1 MTAGYP
7 LAGLRVI
14 DLSTEIAGP
23 YCTKLLADAGAD
35 VIKVESP
42 GGDPLRRWTAS
53 GAAIPAGEDSAL
65 FQHLNA
71 SKRGV
76 VIDIETATGR
86 ADLRALV
93 AATDIMVESFPPG
106 TLRRLGVDG
115 TSVRANNPT
124 LSVVSISPWGGTGP
138 WADRPATEFTLQAAM
153 GSIAY
158 RGLPDGVPVA
168 AAGRLGEWLAGIYAA
183 VGALSAWL
191 SARNTGTGHDV
202 DLSMFESML
211 LGMTTFSDLRSQWR
225 KGPLLRSIDIPSIE
239 PAKDGWVG
247 LCPITSQQWKD
258 FCLLIGHPELG
269 DNPRYLQIHH
279 RMEDLPFMQ
288 QIIHGWTRQH
298 TVAEIIERATQLRIP
313 AGPIGNGQTLPHID
327 HFVARGVFGSGPGG
341 FLRPRPPYQF
351 EKAPLRPF
359 GPAPRL
365 GEHTDTVRREFAQD
379 RPSVSS
385 QLKQGALIL
394 RRAQHERG
402 QPGPAGFSAHPELVE
417 GRAGNPSQQAVRRA
431 ETGPAL
437 PLTGLRVID
446 LTNFWAGPIVPL
458 HLAMFGADVI
468 KVESIQRPDGAR
480 LADLIPNEPVWEWSA
495 LFAGANLGKRDVTL
509 NLMAPEGMTLLKRLL
524 ASADLVVD
532 NYSARV
538 LENFDLTWE
547 RVHAL
552 NPRLIMLR
560 MPAFGLDGPWR
571 DHPGFGQTVEQIS
584 GLGWITGYE
593 DRPLVPRAVCD
604 PLAGLHAVLAAL
616 LALEHRRRT
625 GEGQLVE
632 VPLIETALNVA
643 ADQVIEYSAYGT
655 LARRQGNRGPY
666 AAPQGVYRCAE
677 AGEYVAIAVATDTQW
692 AALRK
697 AMGDPEWAREPVL
710 ATVAGRRAAHDAIDA
725 HIEQWL
731 CTQSRDAAAQRLAD
745 AGVPAHGVINA
756 HFVTPNPQLEHRR
769 FFQVMRHPV
778 TGETR
783 YPGLPMAFSGLER
796 QLHRRPPP
804 TLGQHNEEVLGGE
817 LGLSA
822 DAIADL
828 RERKIIG
835 ERPVFM

>member
-23 YCTKLLADAGAD
+23 YCTKLLTDAGAD

-42 GGDPLRRWTAS
+42 SGDPLRRWTAS
-53 GAAIPAGEDSAL
+53 GAAIPDGEDGAL

-71 SKRGV
+71 SKRSII
-76 VIDIETATGR
+76 IDIETAAGQE
-86 ADLRALV
+86 ALRTL
-93 AATDIMVESFPPG
+93 AAAADIMVESFAPG
-106 TLRRLGVDG
+106 TLRHLGLDG
-115 TSVRANNPT
+115 EALRTLNPA

-153 GSIAY
+153 GSTAY

-183 VGALSAWL
+183 IGALVAWL
-191 SARNTGTGHDV
+191 SARNTGAGHNV

-211 LGMTTFSDLRSQWR
+211 LGMTAFSDLRSQWR
-225 KGPLLRSIDIPSIE
+225 AGPLIRSIDIPSIE

-258 FCLLIGHPELG
+258 FCVLIEHSELG
-269 DNPRYLQIHH
+269 DNPRYLQLHH

-288 QIIHGWTRQH
+288 QVIHGWTRRH
-298 TVAEIIERATQLRIP
+298 TAEEIIELAAQRRIP
-313 AGPIGNGQTLPHID
+313 VGPIGNGQTLPQME
-327 HFVARGVFGSGPGG
+327 HFVARGVFVRGPGG

-351 EKAPLRPF
+351 GAARLRPF
-359 GPAPRL
+359 GSAPKLGGHTAAVQQELAQAWPFVGERL
-365 GEHTDTVRREFAQD
+365 DT
-379 RPSVSS
+379 
-385 QLKQGALIL
+385 GALMH
-394 RRAQHERG
+394 RQAQHERG
-402 QPGPAGFSAHPELVE
+402 KAGTAGFPAHPEPVE
-417 GRAGNPSQQAVRRA
+417 GRAENPSEQVAAREER
-431 ETGPAL
+431 GPAL
-437 PLTGLRVID
+437 PLAGLRVID
-446 LTNFWAGPIVPL
+446 LTNFWAGPIAPV
-458 HLAMFGADVI
+458 HLALFGADVVKI
-468 KVESIQRPDGAR
+468 ESIQRPDFAR
-480 LADLIPNEPVWEWSA
+480 FADRIPNDPVWEWSA

-509 NLMAPEGMTLLKRLL
+509 NLTTAEGTALLTRLL
-524 ASADLVVD
+524 ATADLVID

-538 LENFDLTWE
+538 LENFGLAWE

-593 DRPLVPRAVCD
+593 DLPLVPRAVCD

-616 LALEHRRRT
+616 LALEHRRHT

-643 ADQVIEYSAYGT
+643 ADQVIEYSAYGA
-655 LARRQGNRGPY
+655 LARRQGNRGPC

-677 AGEYVAIAVATDTQW
+677 PDEYVAIAVATDTQW
-692 AALRK
+692 AALCK
-697 AMGDPEWAREPVL
+697 AMGDPQWAREPAF
-710 ATVAGRRAAHDAIDA
+710 ATAAGREAAHDTIDTY
-725 HIEQWL
+725 IEQWL
-731 CTQSRDAAAQRLAD
+731 STQDRDVAAQHLAD

-769 FFQVMRHPV
+769 FFQVMQHPI

-783 YPGLPMAFSGLER
+783 YPGLPMAFSWIDR

-804 TLGQHNEEVLGGE
+804 TLGQHNDDVLGAE
-817 LGLSA
+817 LRLSA
-822 DAIADL
+822 EELADL
-828 RERKIIG
+828 RVRKIIG
-835 ERPVFM
+835 DRPVLM